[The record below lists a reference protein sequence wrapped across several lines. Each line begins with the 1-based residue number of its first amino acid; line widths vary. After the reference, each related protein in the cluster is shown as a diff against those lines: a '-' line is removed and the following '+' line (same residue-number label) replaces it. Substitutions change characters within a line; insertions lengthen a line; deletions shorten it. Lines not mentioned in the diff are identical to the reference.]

1 VEPEPP
7 IDRLAA
13 LERALSEAPLTAP
26 FVPLAEAHLALGHEA
41 RALEILKQ
49 GIAARPE
56 EPGALTLLARV
67 ELARGRPKSAI
78 RHAAAALRQAPS
90 DVAAMKTLGRALIET
105 AQDDEAWVVLER
117 ACKTAPEDEE
127 ARALLR
133 ETAAGTQRRA
143 LAEAP
148 EIGVVEPTGRVETL
162 LKAPLPKATPAQQS
176 PSGFTAYIQ
185 RISVVPPTQPVS
197 DASPAPQVGGT
208 QPRVRDLPSLADRPP
223 HPGTGRRTL
232 DADSPAAVV
241 ALATTDQTEEM
252 PSPGLAAE
260 QARSAAVM
268 PTPAV
273 APRPTAGPRIAL
285 PLFDFEAGLS
295 PGPVAAPTERDQPVP
310 TVAHVVADMA
320 EDAAL
325 GTVRLEKKRAGLSE
339 AAMVSPRFSIPGDF
353 EVSLSTSESS
363 APFEAEPTA
372 GDVVR
377 TEVNDDL
384 EPTTAEAPAAVSDRD
399 SILDESARP
408 ARPPTQPL
416 LAARTSVPEPPES
429 PPILPSAEAASPVK
443 AAPTLPSAP
452 PHAPES
458 PRPQSVPARAE
469 WAPRSAPSA
478 PPSAKPAPPPLPVQ
492 PTGTPTRKRPGT
504 PRATPGLQDLLDIP
518 LDPAEFDGLR
528 APAAPPRPTA
538 QPAPRPTAQPA
549 PPAAQP
555 APPTPKPGPSIV
567 AVAAPPPPPE
577 TSEPPRY
584 DAAFGSY
591 FDARTGHR
599 TQVPDAVADIVAAQ
613 RRRAPAQSSTSLGAG
628 AALSM
633 VTPRARRALG
643 LTAVVVL
650 TLGFIASWRYV
661 SQATRLDAVVESASA
676 RLAEATP
683 PARRAAS
690 DTVGAGVEE
699 VDLAARAASGL
710 FETFGAQGL
719 GHRRRVVLALRARLE
734 AERVARDADEARRA
748 ISDQA
753 LMGATAHAANE
764 PDTALAEAWKRLEA
778 GDFAATRRAADRA
791 LTLRRDDADAH
802 WLWGQAALA
811 EGLREPATE
820 RLGAAQR
827 SAPDHVGVALTVA
840 EARIARGQYG
850 LAYEGMQRL
859 MDGPAAS
866 SVDARI
872 GYARIRITLEKR
884 QDDAAAELRSLLAQ
898 GGLSPKQTA
907 LAQEALGRY
916 ALARGDAAS
925 ARAAFE
931 QAARAAPRDP
941 RFAANVAALDLR
953 EYKLDAAERVLVE
966 AARMHP
972 EEPQHAEYLARARLA
987 RGDARGALT
996 VLDRIGRKTAQTL
1009 MLQGRAYIETGQFSQ
1024 AERVLDDAATLDAK
1038 HFEVR
1043 VYRALARWMLQRTSI
1058 RKDELK
1064 RLRDGPGSQDQIED
1078 PALRFRALAEALLAE
1093 GNAAEAIA
1101 SFKNALVVDTRDA
1114 LAKAGLCRAFALAG
1128 SPDLARRACA
1138 EALAINPAYMP
1149 AADQLAAFA
1158 EAEQD
1163 PQAVI
1168 ATLAER
1174 AVHDPQPPSAVRRL
1188 ARAHVTTMSLEAAA
1202 ALAQA
1207 AEKSGDPASA
1217 RYIEGLLALREERAE
1232 DALRAMTPL
1241 TEAVPDAIDVR
1252 LDAGRAYALA
1262 EQWDAARRALS
1273 AAAAQTHSPAA
1284 PLAAAR
1290 VWLAAGRADLALAA
1304 AQDAEERART
1314 TGSSGRAL
1322 AVVLATRAE
1331 AAAMLGGPS
1340 AAARDAANEALRL
1353 APHLALAHRV
1363 AGQLALASGQTEA
1376 AFKFLRRAVDLEAY
1390 SAESLYALG
1399 RAQLSTREFQ
1409 SAGRATLARAH
1420 RIDANGR
1427 FGRLAARAL
1436 GQ

>member
-143 LAEAP
+143 LPEAP

-162 LKAPLPKATPAQQS
+162 LKAPLPEAPAATTPPQQS

-185 RISVVPPTQPVS
+185 RIAVVSPTQPAA
-197 DASPAPQVGGT
+197 DASPAPQIGGT
-208 QPRVRDLPSLADRPP
+208 QPRVRELPSLAGRPP
-223 HPGTGRRTL
+223 HPRTGLRTL
-232 DADSPAAVV
+232 DVDGHAAAV
-241 ALATTDQTEEM
+241 ARLMTDRTEEM
-252 PSPGLAAE
+252 LSPGWAAE
-260 QARSAAVM
+260 QARSALA
-268 PTPAV
+268 TPAPD
-273 APRPTAGPRIAL
+273 AAARPVAGPRIAL
-285 PLFDFEAGLS
+285 PVFDFEAGLS

-310 TVAHVVADMA
+310 TVANVVAHDVG
-320 EDAAL
+320 EDVVDAAL
-325 GTVRLEKKRAGLSE
+325 GTVRLDKKRGALSE
-339 AAMVSPRFSIPGDF
+339 AALVSPRFSVPGDF

-363 APFEAEPTA
+363 TPFEAEPTA
-372 GDVVR
+372 GEVVH
-377 TEVNDDL
+377 TEVREDL
-384 EPTTAEAPAAVSDRD
+384 DAQTAEAPAALSDRD
-399 SILDESARP
+399 SILDESRRP
-408 ARPPTQPL
+408 ARASTQPL
-416 LAARTSVPEPPES
+416 LPARASTPEPPE
-429 PPILPSAEAASPVK
+429 PPQIPPAAEPASPLK

-452 PHAPES
+452 PPAP
-458 PRPQSVPARAE
+458 
-469 WAPRSAPSA
+469 SAPSA
-478 PPSAKPAPPPLPVQ
+478 PSPAKPAPPPLPAQ
-492 PTGTPTRKRPGT
+492 PTGAPTRKRPGAAK
-504 PRATPGLQDLLDIP
+504 ATPGLQGLQDLLDIP

-528 APAAPPRPTA
+528 APAAPPRPNV
-538 QPAPRPTAQPA
+538 QPA
-549 PPAAQP
+549 PPL
-555 APPTPKPGPSIV
+555 PKPSPPLP
-567 AVAAPPPPPE
+567 AVVAPPPAPE

-613 RRRAPAQSSTSLGAG
+613 RQRAPAQPSASLGSG
-628 AALSM
+628 AALSFIP
-633 VTPRARRALG
+633 PRVRRALG
-643 LTAVVVL
+643 LTAAVAL
-650 TLGFIASWRYV
+650 TLGLIATWRYA
-661 SQATRLDAVVESASA
+661 SQANRLDAVAATTAS

-683 PARRAAS
+683 AARRAAS
-690 DTVGAGVEE
+690 DGVGAGVEE

-710 FETFGAQGL
+710 VEALGANGL
-719 GHRRRVVLALRARLE
+719 SQRRRVVVALRARVE

-748 ISDQA
+748 FSDQA
-753 LMGATAHAANE
+753 LLGATANAANE
-764 PDTALAEAWKRLEA
+764 PDTALAEAWTRLEA

-827 SAPDHVGVALTVA
+827 SAPEHVGVALTVA
-840 EARIARGQYG
+840 EARMARGQYG

-872 GYARIRITLEKR
+872 GYARIRIALEKR
-884 QDDAAAELRSLLAQ
+884 QDDAATELRSLLAQ
-898 GGLSPKQTA
+898 GGLSPKQAA
-907 LAQEALGRY
+907 LAQEAIGRST
-916 ALARGDAAS
+916 LAQGDAAA

-996 VLDRIGRKTAQTL
+996 VLDRIGRRTVQTL

-1043 VYRALARWMLQRTSI
+1043 VYRALAGWMLQRSSI

-1064 RLRDGPGSQDQIED
+1064 RLRDGPGSQSPLED
-1078 PALRFRALAEALLAE
+1078 PALRFRAFAELLLAE
-1093 GNAAEAIA
+1093 GNAAAAID

-1114 LAKAGLCRAFALAG
+1114 LAKAGLCRAYALAG
-1128 SPDLARRACA
+1128 SPDRARRACA
-1138 EALAINPAYMP
+1138 DALAINSAYMP

-1188 ARAHVTTMSLEAAA
+1188 ARAHLATMNLKAAA

-1207 AEKSGDPASA
+1207 GEKSGDSASA
-1217 RYIEGLLALREERAE
+1217 RYIQGLLALREERAE
-1232 DALRAMTPL
+1232 DALNALTPL
-1241 TEAVPDAIDVR
+1241 SEAAPDATDVR
-1252 LDAGRAYALA
+1252 LDAGRAFALA
-1262 EQWDAARRALS
+1262 GQWSSAQRAFN
-1273 AAAAQTHSPAA
+1273 AAATQASSPVA

-1290 VWLAAGRADLALAA
+1290 VWITAGRADLAAA
-1304 AQDAEERART
+1304 AAEDAERRARL
-1314 TGSSGRAL
+1314 SGLSARAL

-1331 AAAMLGGPS
+1331 AIAMEGGS
-1340 AAARDAANEALRL
+1340 GSAARDAVNEALRL
-1353 APHLALAHRV
+1353 APNLPLANRV
-1363 AGQLALASGQTEA
+1363 AGQLALANGQTEV

-1399 RAQLSTREFQ
+1399 RAQLSTRELQ

-1420 RIDANGR
+1420 RLDANGR